1 MVHLSVGL
9 NLSCLMMTN
18 EFTGDYYMNVL
29 DIFCTNVCVSV
40 DREGSAHNWS
50 WHRQQQQVDD
60 HHNPVSAAL
69 KTARPRPQRST
80 RRHSTAISHSSTHV
94 PPAWTDERRN
104 HVTKLHATE
113 ERSRGQA
120 SQNKT
125 TLQIAT
131 HNVRGTAKP
140 QTTTETRTKQSLAL
154 HQKTTPSMLGRSS
167 STSVTR
173 PKQAANSKLQRTVN
187 SSCNDEVTIAFHK
200 PTVTVSTQSASNNN
214 NN

>member
-1 MVHLSVGL
+1 VRVSGQRRVSTQLKLTSTTTTSRRPSQSSISGAEDSTTTTTALNTSTLNGHLSQLNSRPTGL
-9 NLSCLMMTN
+9 
-18 EFTGDYYMNVL
+18 
-29 DIFCTNVCVSV
+29 
-40 DREGSAHNWS
+40 DRRASKS
-50 WHRQQQQVDD
+50 RD
-60 HHNPVSAAL
+60 
-69 KTARPRPQRST
+69 KTARR
-80 RRHSTAISHSSTHV
+80 TAAVGQQS
-94 PPAWTDERRN
+94 
-104 HVTKLHATE
+104 ATE